1 MASGMRGVAGSAADG
16 YVASGSNVLRGGKRV
31 FQSRT
36 LDGGWY
42 EDREA
47 PGFAG
52 VRPEALTEEQARQ
65 AAVTGRVI
73 PKYGA
78 AILDAE
84 ERAAR
89 AVRYDP
95 KNTVTP
101 DTYARPADWRST
113 AAASFRPAGTGPDAD
128 MLATSSTFHPKHHE
142 MVADPS
148 RAAEYRA
155 RWLNHDGGGHELRF
169 RTVSEDAMASA
180 VHPRFRAQ
188 TTRMLPGVPKSAE
201 SLRSALLAGKGLM
214 ALVLLRRAFAAMDDS
229 GDGALSRE
237 ELQVGLADL
246 GLKLSVDEFNE
257 LFRFLDADKSGG
269 VSWPELVAVLT
280 GSLRTPAGA
289 RVLGASSGHAPSVAH
304 AAPVLPRARSA
315 VVAAAWEAIS
325 ARADVPAATGFVPVD
340 WLRAQAD
347 LHSFPDVKAGL
358 LDPASFGSLL
368 FEPASAASAM
378 SPRAVGGS
386 DGAVVNAETFKLLH
400 RAWAPMEGLDD
411 VFADIVAALWRV
423 TVAAAAP
430 AGTAT
435 ATSVCKVLVT
445 HARTGRKSVED
456 VPMGPFFDRSDKAD
470 IIRRLRSMGIEAAA
484 VSLEF

>member
-47 PGFAG
+47 PGFSG

-89 AVRYDP
+89 AGRYDP

-101 DTYARPADWRST
+101 DTHARPADWRST
-113 AAASFRPAGTGPDAD
+113 AAASFRPAGLGPDSD
-128 MLATSSTFHPKHHE
+128 LVATSSTFHPKHHE
-142 MVADPS
+142 MVADAT

-169 RTVSEDAMASA
+169 RTVAEDSLASA

-188 TTRMLPGVPKSAE
+188 RTRTLPGVPKSAE
-201 SLRSALLAGKGLM
+201 SLRSALVAGKGLM

-289 RVLGASSGHAPSVAH
+289 RALSAGSGLAASSVAH
-304 AAPVLPRARSA
+304 TAPALPAARAV
-315 VVAAAWEAIS
+315 VVAAAWEAIA
-325 ARADVPAATGFVPVD
+325 ARADVPAASGSVPVH

-347 LHSFPDVKAGL
+347 LHSFPDVKAGMIDSDSL
-358 LDPASFGSLL
+358 GSLL
-368 FEPASAASAM
+368 FEPATSASGS
-378 SPRAVGGS
+378 SPQVGGV
-386 DGAVVNAETFKLLH
+386 AVNAATFELLH
-400 RAWAPMEGLDD
+400 RAWSPMEGLDD
-411 VFADIVAALWRV
+411 DFAGIVAALWRV
-423 TVAAAAP
+423 PVAASGPGEGAA
-430 AGTAT
+430 AGA
-435 ATSVCKVLVT
+435 SVCKVLVT
-445 HARTGRKSVED
+445 HARSGRKTVED
-456 VPMGPFFDRSDKAD
+456 VPMGPFFDRTDKAD
-470 IIRRLRSMGIEAAA
+470 IVRRLRSMGVEAAA

>member
-47 PGFAG
+47 PGFSG
-52 VRPEALTEEQARQ
+52 VRPEARTEEQARQ

-95 KNTVTP
+95 KNTVAP

-113 AAASFRPAGTGPDAD
+113 AAASFRPSGVGPDAD
-128 MLATSSTFHPKHHE
+128 LVATSSTFHPKHHE
-142 MVADPS
+142 MVADAA
-148 RAAEYRA
+148 RAADYRA
-155 RWLNHDGGGHELRF
+155 RWLNHDGGGHQLRF
-169 RTVSEDAMASA
+169 RTVAEDSLASA

-188 TTRMLPGVPKSAE
+188 TTRTLPGVPKSVE
-201 SLRSALLAGKGLM
+201 SLRSVLLAGKGLM

-246 GLKLSVDEFNE
+246 GAKLSVDEFNE

-280 GSLRTPAGA
+280 GRLRTPAGA
-289 RVLGASSGHAPSVAH
+289 GARSSGPSLAASTVAR
-304 AAPVLPRARSA
+304 AAPVLSTTRAA
-315 VVAAAWEAIS
+315 VVAAAWEAIA
-325 ARADVPAATGFVPVD
+325 ARGDVAAATGSVPVR

-347 LHSFPDVKAGL
+347 LHSFPDVKMGSM
-358 LDPASFGSLL
+358 DPDSLATLL
-368 FEPASAASAM
+368 FESTTPEPGAPSGAGESGVDAAAF
-378 SPRAVGGS
+378 
-386 DGAVVNAETFKLLH
+386 ELLH
-400 RAWAPMEGLDD
+400 RAWSPMVGLDD
-411 VFADIVAALWRV
+411 EFAGILAALWRV
-423 TVAAAAP
+423 SVPGAGAAAGP
-430 AGTAT
+430 ASGA
-435 ATSVCKVLVT
+435 SVCKVLVT
-445 HARTGRKSVED
+445 HARTGRKTVED

-470 IIRRLRSMGIEAAA
+470 IVRRLRSMGIEAAT
-484 VSLEF
+484 VSLDF